1 MKRERIFYLDF
12 VRALAV
18 FLIFLTHFNARYLYF
33 YMTPEMPQNAIL
45 TLNPFNIYI
54 GNLGVACFSLSPEPH
69 CSMSTKNDVK

>member
-45 TLNPFNIYI
+45 TLNPFNICLLYTSRC
-54 GNLGVACFSLSPEPH
+54 V
-69 CSMSTKNDVK
+69 

>member
-45 TLNPFNIYI
+45 TLNPFNI
-54 GNLGVACFSLSPEPH
+54 
-69 CSMSTKNDVK
+69 

>member
-18 FLIFLTHFNARYLYF
+18 FSIFLTHFNARYLYF

-54 GNLGVACFSLSPEPH
+54 GISGSCPVFHYLRSRTVPCLQRT
-69 CSMSTKNDVK
+69 M